1 MAASKSTRGRKPAPV
16 RAHPTA
22 PTSTAPANAVNGR
35 APGSTVAGGTVPGS
49 PARGSVASAR
59 PAGKGRPAAATARVG
74 SAPSSVAHSG
84 EGAPIWLQ
92 LTTFALSL
100 LGLAVSVYET
110 YSHFVTHSF
119 LGCSGNGT
127 FNCEAVTT
135 SAQSYV
141 GPSSFHVP
149 VAVLGVLFFVFAG
162 VPLMSPWAWQAKR
175 REIHLARLV
184 SLIIGMCFVLYLLYA
199 ELIIID
205 KICIYCTSVH
215 IITFLLFIL
224 TVGAAAMWG
233 LVPGRPGFPVRMRRT
248 TAEDADS

>member
-1 MAASKSTRGRKPAPV
+1 MAASKSTRGRKATPV

-22 PTSTAPANAVNGR
+22 PTSTAAAAPNGKAPTAPDGKGAN
-35 APGSTVAGGTVPGS
+35 
-49 PARGSVASAR
+49 
-59 PAGKGRPAAATARVG
+59 GKGRPVSATARTRSV
-74 SAPSSVAHSG
+74 PSPVAHSN

-92 LTTFALSL
+92 LTTFILSL

-127 FNCEAVTT
+127 FDCEAVTT

-149 VAVLGVLFFVFAG
+149 VAVLGVLFFVFAA

-184 SLIIGMCFVLYLLYA
+184 SLVIGMCFVLYLLYA
-199 ELIIID
+199 ELIVIG

-215 IITFLLFIL
+215 ILTFLLFVL

-233 LVPGRPGFPVRMRRT
+233 LVPGRAGFPVRMRRAA
-248 TAEDADS
+248 AEDAGS